1 MNSIYRK
8 LVVYFLILNLFAIGS
23 IGVYSYYKEKE
34 ALLSR
39 TYDQLISLR
48 LEKKNRITAFFHQRI
63 RDMENISNIP
73 KIQAVLHHLATK
85 KTGQPDVNQTKIFAD
100 NDFKYLV
107 YLLKNSGCYTKF
119 CFLDKS
125 GSAFE
130 INLNDSLPEVEI
142 IVLQRAKI
150 FQNAFKRQH
159 NINEAFVKEVLIKSD
174 GQRKILF
181 AGKSMFDKNNRFS
194 GIIVAGISPSSINK
208 IMFED
213 NPNNG
218 LSKTGEVYLVGDDS
232 LMRSNSRFLK
242 NSIFKTKV
250 NTKGVQNALSGKT
263 AYSQLNDYRNIPVLS
278 AYSPLDFSLLHWA
291 VLAEIDVKEAMIPIY
306 SIRDNIIYLSLLIAL
321 LSAAVITFLSAKF
334 TEPLKKLQ
342 AETTKIA
349 LGKYGNTVKVK
360 TKDEIGQLTESFNKM
375 SLRIKAQAVKL
386 ENEKKLRVQSV
397 IDAQEKERQRL
408 SRELHDGLG
417 PLLLT
422 GKMKLEETLNPESK
436 NIKKTISEVM
446 ALFSKTIREIRN
458 ISGDMMPSGLKEFGL
473 SVALQNFCRQIME
486 NHPIK
491 INCLLD
497 LQKQHYGKTIDI
509 YIFRIVQE
517 AVNNTLKYAKATEI
531 NLSFEEIDSHLF
543 LTIRDNGCG
552 FDQTDKSFSLGNGI
566 INMKERVN
574 LLNGYF
580 ELTTTV
586 GKGTGINIDIPLL

>member
-1 MNSIYRK
+1 MSSIYRK
-8 LVVYFLILNLFAIGS
+8 LVACFLILNLFAMGS

-39 TYDQLISLR
+39 TFDQLISLR
-48 LEKKNRITAFFHQRI
+48 LEKKNRITGFFRQRI

-73 KIQAVLHHLATK
+73 AIQTVLHHLASK
-85 KTGQPDVNQTKIFAD
+85 KPGQPDVNQIKTFPN
-100 NDFKYLV
+100 NDFEYLV
-107 YLLKNSGCYTKF
+107 YLLKNSGCYTRF
-119 CFLDKS
+119 CFVDKS
-125 GSAFE
+125 GNAFE
-130 INLNDSLPEVEI
+130 INLADSVPKVAAFD
-142 IVLQRAKI
+142 LQRAKT
-150 FQNAFKRQH
+150 FQNAFEMHSNGDK
-159 NINEAFVKEVLIKSD
+159 AFIKEVLVLPDS
-174 GQRKILF
+174 QRKVLF
-181 AGKSMFDKNNRFS
+181 AGKSLFDENNRFS
-194 GIIVAGISPSSINK
+194 GIIVAGISPSAINK
-208 IMFED
+208 IMFEN

-242 NSIFKTKV
+242 NSVFKTKV
-250 NTKGVQNALSGKT
+250 NTKGVQNALKGKT

-278 AYSPLDFSLLHWA
+278 AYSPLDFSLIHWA

-321 LSAAVITFLSAKF
+321 LSAAVITFLSGKF

-386 ENEKKLRVQSV
+386 ENEKKLRVQSI

-436 NIKKTISEVM
+436 NIKKTVTEVM
-446 ALFSKTIREIRN
+446 ALFSKTIQEIRN

-473 SVALQNFCRQIME
+473 TVALQNFCRQIME
-486 NHPIK
+486 NHPIQ

-531 NLSFEEIDSHLF
+531 NLSFEEIDNHLF

-552 FDQTDKSFSLGNGI
+552 FDQADKSFSLGNGI

>member
-39 TYDQLISLR
+39 TFDQLISLR
-48 LEKKNRITAFFHQRI
+48 IEKKNRITGFFRQRI

-73 KIQAVLHHLATK
+73 KIQTVLHYLASK
-85 KTGQPDVNQTKIFAD
+85 KSGQNDINQTENFAK
-100 NDFKYLV
+100 NSFEYLV
-107 YLLKNSGCYTKF
+107 YLLNNSGCYTKF
-119 CFLDKS
+119 CFVDQS
-125 GSAFE
+125 GNAFE
-130 INLNDSLPEVEI
+130 INLNDTLPKAVAVDI
-142 IVLQRAKI
+142 QQAKT
-150 FQNAFKRQH
+150 FQNVFKTQYGHKSAFL
-159 NINEAFVKEVLIKSD
+159 KEVILKPA
-174 GQRKILF
+174 GRWKVLF
-181 AGKSMFDKNNRFS
+181 AGKSLFDENNRFS
-194 GIIVAGISPSSINK
+194 GIIVAGISPASINK
-208 IMFED
+208 IMFEN

-242 NSIFKTKV
+242 NSVFKTKV
-250 NTKGVQNALSGKT
+250 NTKGVQNALRGKT

-278 AYSPLDFSLLHWA
+278 AYSPLDFSSIHWA

-321 LSAAVITFLSAKF
+321 LSAAVITFLSGRF

-375 SLRIKAQAVKL
+375 SLRIKEQAVKL
-386 ENEKKLRVQSV
+386 ENEKKIRVRSV

-436 NIKKTISEVM
+436 NIKKTVTEVM
-446 ALFSKTIREIRN
+446 ALFSKTIQEIRN
-458 ISGDMMPSGLKEFGL
+458 ISSDMMPSGLKEFGL

-486 NHPIK
+486 NHPIQ

-517 AVNNTLKYAKATEI
+517 AINNTLKYAKATEI

-552 FDQTDKSFSLGNGI
+552 FDKTDKTFSMGNGI

-586 GKGTGINIDIPLL
+586 EKGTGINIDIPLL